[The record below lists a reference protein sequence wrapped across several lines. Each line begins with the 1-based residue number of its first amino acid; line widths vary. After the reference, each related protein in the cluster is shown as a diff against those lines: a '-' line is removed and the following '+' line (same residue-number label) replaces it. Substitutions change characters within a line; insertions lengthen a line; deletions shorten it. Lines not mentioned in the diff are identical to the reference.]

1 MKKFILLAL
10 ALILAVSF
18 VACSDGGKET
28 KVTVPDVTTTLPNDT
43 STAPADSTDPVDST
57 STPSAENEMF
67 LAVNEIVYV
76 YGTTAL
82 NVRES
87 YSTQSKKIGEMKE
100 GEQVTRTGIATTADA
115 EGIIWSRI
123 LYKDG
128 KTYYA
133 SSAYL
138 TTAAPMAFADKS
150 DTVFAGADPLKLYL
164 KPSLNAD
171 SPLDL
176 AYGTEVA
183 LTGVSTTADEAGK
196 YWSRL
201 LVNGTVY
208 YVPSEQLIAK
218 TDFGST
224 LTFTSVNETVRVTAE
239 ESLKLREDASLTSLV
254 VTTASN
260 GAELIR
266 TGIATAADADGIV
279 WSRILYEGKVCYASS
294 AFLTNEKKIADSMTF
309 SDVKETVYVTAET
322 SLSIRDDASLDSTI
336 IAYVTH
342 GTALERTGIEI
353 TPASSGILWSRVVYN
368 GRVCYASSA
377 YLSTTPP
384 AAE

>member
-1 MKKFILLAL
+1 MKKILLLAL
-10 ALILAVSF
+10 ALLMVVSLA
-18 VACSDGGKET
+18 ACNKTPKDTESTD
-28 KVTVPDVTTTLPNDT
+28 LPET
-43 STAPADSTDPVDST
+43 STEPSDSSSEPTDTTDPADST
-57 STPSAENEMF
+57 STPSAEDELF
-67 LAVNEIVYV
+67 TPVNETVYV
-76 YGTTAL
+76 YGTGVL
-82 NVRES
+82 NIRES
-87 YSTQSKKIGEMKE
+87 YSTESKKVGEMKE
-100 GEQVTRTGIATTADA
+100 GEQVTRTGYN
-115 EGIIWSRI
+115 EEWSRI

-150 DTVFAGADPLKLYL
+150 ETMFAGADPLKLYL

-176 AYGTEVA
+176 AYGAEVA

-208 YVPSEQLIAK
+208 YVPSENLIAK
-218 TDFGST
+218 TNVGST
-224 LTFTSVNETVRVTAE
+224 LTFTEVSETVRVTAE
-239 ESLKLREDASLTSLV
+239 VSLRLREDASLTSIV
-254 VTTASN
+254 VTTVAN
-260 GAELIR
+260 GTELTR
-266 TGIATAADADGIV
+266 TGIATTADAEGII
-279 WSRILYEGKVCYASS
+279 WSRILYEGKICYASS
-294 AFLTNEKKIADSMTF
+294 SMLTNEKKVADSLTF
-309 SDVKETVYVTAET
+309 FEVKETVYVTAET
-322 SLSIRDDASLDSTI
+322 SLSLRDDASLDSTI
-336 IAYVTH
+336 IAYVTN
-342 GTALERTGIEI
+342 GMALERTGIEV